1 MVFLERQML
10 EVFKI
15 WMVLGELIFID
26 KYTFLRKIKNVYCS
40 VFVEKD
46 NNVGCIFFWEDLE
59 YRMILYFLRKLNYDN
74 VVIKYIYNKK

>member
-15 WMVLGELIFID
+15 WMVLEELIFID

-46 NNVGCIFFWEDLE
+46 NNVGCIFFGK
-59 YRMILYFLRKLNYDN
+59 I
-74 VVIKYIYNKK
+74 